1 MAEVMK
7 WADGVNKRVL
17 RDGTSWQNNTQ
28 FIEDETRSGKRK
40 RRMYATQ
47 TKRTFSVK
55 MRLTEKEYHLFDD
68 WFVNTLKHG
77 FYAFAFPV
85 IDNSNRDFMAGKI
98 YRFTNDG
105 APQYSNISGKL
116 IDVSMKW
123 EEMQ

>member
-1 MAEVMK
+1 MADVMK
-7 WADGVNKRVL
+7 WAEGVNKRIL
-17 RDGTSWQNNTQ
+17 KDSTWQNNTQ

-47 TKRTFSVK
+47 SRRAFSVK
-55 MRLTEKEYHLFDD
+55 MRFTESEYHIFDD
-68 WFVNTLKHG
+68 WFSNTLKHG
-77 FYAFAFPV
+77 LYSFVFPV
-85 IDNSNRDFMAGKI
+85 IDNSNRNLMANKI

-105 APQYSNISGKL
+105 APQYSNTSGKL